1 LQQPPPSTP
10 SYGLLADRW
19 SEPSTLTLTAQRFT
33 PSKLSVLLRVALE
46 AGLDPAVVLAGT
58 GLDVAATGD
67 PFVLTSP
74 LQFLTAA
81 RNAVLAYPGSDLGL
95 RVGSKLHAT
104 SYGMLGY
111 ALLCA
116 ETLGHSFDLIVRYHR
131 LANGMTSVC
140 WTREG
145 VLASWKFAGRDSV
158 KLPDLDDA
166 LYRFLIEMQV
176 AVHASI
182 VKDVM
187 GPWCTPMH
195 TSLAFPEPE
204 DAASWARVLG
214 CPVAFDQPR
223 HALSYP
229 AMWLSKAPQ
238 MASPTMAAQM
248 SVECAKLLDQIRW
261 HAGVTQ
267 QVYRE
272 LTCTPGRFPDIDAIA
287 ENLGMT
293 SRTLRRK
300 LQAEGTSYSE
310 LLASVRK
317 ALAIDYL
324 STTLLSTEDIASN
337 LGFSDS
343 VSFRHAFRRWTGKSP
358 REFRTNRSALC
369 DGAEPRTDGASSA
382 LVAS

>member
-1 LQQPPPSTP
+1 VDPGTV
-10 SYGLLADRW
+10 
-19 SEPSTLTLTAQRFT
+19 LT
-33 PSKLSVLLRVALE
+33 
-46 AGLDPAVVLAGT
+46 GT
-58 GLDVAATGD
+58 GLDAEAIRN
-67 PFVLTSP
+67 PFTLTSP
-74 LQFLTAA
+74 QQLLTAA
-81 RNAVLAYPGSDLGL
+81 RNAVRAYPGSDLGL

-116 ETLGHSFDLIVRYHR
+116 ETLGHTFDLIVRYHR

-140 WTREG
+140 WVREG
-145 VLASWKFAGRDSV
+145 DVASWTFASPDSV
-158 KLPDLDDA
+158 ELPGLDDA

-176 AVHASI
+176 AVHASV

-187 GPWCTPMH
+187 GPWCTPVR
-195 TSLAFPEPE
+195 TSLAFPEPP
-204 DAASWARVLG
+204 DAALWARVLG

-229 AMWLSKAPQ
+229 TAWLSKAPQ

-261 HAGVTQ
+261 EAGVTQ

-272 LTCTPGRFPDIDAIA
+272 LTRTPGRFPDIDAIA

-293 SRTLRRK
+293 ARTLRRK
-300 LQAEGTSYSE
+300 LEAEGTSYSE
-310 LLASVRK
+310 LLTSVRK

-324 STTLLSTEDIASN
+324 STTLLSTQDIASH
-337 LGFSDS
+337 LGFSDP

-358 REFRTNRSALC
+358 REFRLNRTRPWPSLEIA
-369 DGAEPRTDGASSA
+369 GR
-382 LVAS
+382 